1 MPQVILYI
9 ENLEDK
15 IIVSDAISCYVVNSD
30 LPQSKIKEVQA
41 QGKMVLSFGPKALD
55 VCLKYNLDGVIK
67 EVDPSKPVKPQLRP
81 LREKLRRKTLGIIIP
96 LRRHEAMLA
105 SEIEPEF
112 IAFKP
117 FKAEQDREIID
128 WYNDLFLIPSVWVA
142 EDEAKQTSIPDVDFV
157 MVKAK
162 NFENFGC

>member
-9 ENLEDK
+9 EKSADK

-30 LPQSKIKEVQA
+30 LPQSKIKEA
-41 QGKMVLSFGPKALD
+41 QSQDKMVLSFGPKALD
-55 VCLKYNLDGVIK
+55 VCFKYNLDGIIK
-67 EVDPSKPVKPQLRP
+67 EIDPSKPVKPQLKP
-81 LREKLRRKTLGIIIP
+81 LREKLKHKTFGVIIP
-96 LRRHEAMLA
+96 PRRHEAMLA